1 MYMYYFFYMMS
12 LFINKRFILNLMPQQ
27 NTSKFAIFYEYE
39 NPKLLLPL
47 FISCNLIFTLMNAL
61 VYVDI
66 NHGIN

>member
-39 NPKLLLPL
+39 NPKLLFPF
-47 FISCNLIFTLMNAL
+47 FILGNFMNVL
-61 VYVDI
+61 LYVIIDQ
-66 NHGIN
+66 GIH